1 MSRKLWRENSRA
13 RQSKYFTS
21 EKGHPPTHPSIHHSS
36 TQNSPTHSYIHPP
49 STHKFC
55 IPHPS
60 TNNLF
65 LYPPI
70 SSSIHLPLHHLL
82 VDLSIHPSIPPPT
95 LSFHPSAKF
104 SAPASTHTPSSPI
117 YPCIYP
123 HTMSLIWLWIHPLID
138 PPVHPSFFAPIY
150 QPVHPLIDP
159 PIYPS
164 TQSPIFT
171 STHQPTHPSIHPFST
186 HPYVCSVFTHL
197 FVTGPTAVVF
207 LWERSRD
214 FGLTSHSSIKKCF
227 QTYCTCICKQ
237 TLIMHS

>member
-36 TQNSPTHSYIHPP
+36 TQNSPTHSYINPP

-95 LSFHPSAKF
+95 LSFPPSAKL

-117 YPCIYP
+117 CPCIYP
-123 HTMSLIWLWIHPLID
+123 HTMSLICLCIHPLID

-159 PIYPS
+159 PTYL
-164 TQSPIFT
+164 
-171 STHQPTHPSIHPFST
+171 SIHPIT
-186 HPYVCSVFTHL
+186 HFHIHP
-197 FVTGPTAVVF
+197 PT
-207 LWERSRD
+207 D
-214 FGLTSHSSIKKCF
+214 SSIHPPVF
-227 QTYCTCICKQ
+227 NPSI
-237 TLIMHS
+237 